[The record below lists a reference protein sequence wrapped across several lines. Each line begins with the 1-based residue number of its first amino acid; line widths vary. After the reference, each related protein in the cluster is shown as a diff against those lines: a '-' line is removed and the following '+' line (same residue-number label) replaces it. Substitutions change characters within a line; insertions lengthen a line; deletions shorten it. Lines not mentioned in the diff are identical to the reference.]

1 MKISELR
8 KLVRQVI
15 SEAGTSIGVAGHSGR
30 RGEDIDDFASGPFK
44 PEKTLTEP
52 LRAQV
57 DSSKKKRS
65 LIPVPPEQKWVD
77 IDTNITSDDL
87 PKYAGKEF
95 TNSTNK
101 MKFIDLAYD
110 FKIVEPSNEAQRFIN
125 STDKMKPLKEGIEE
139 ASTTGGVTAPEGG
152 AGQRAKA
159 DADFEKSQKDLHK
172 AIDSQD
178 DAKRTHKDTIKVYDK
193 HQATEPDETV
203 TTTTTTNKWH
213 ADEETSNLY
222 KPTNITWDR
231 APKGMTT
238 HTNSNNKTALE
249 ALRTAIDGSSG
260 GAKAK
265 TLSDFDTL
273 YGRDVQIAKADP
285 KYYTM
290 ETAKY
295 YGTFGKA
302 AGLEIT
308 NKIDFSDALNAYNRD
323 NTDIKALRT
332 IDLLLNPRE
341 DKVAMKDLT
350 TWYKNQFSP
359 GQKFIMWELLNA
371 QQAVPYLLDYSK
383 SKGAQGAG
391 KDITLNIKEKD
402 PATWG
407 PRFID
412 GDGGLTAYQTWYKEN
427 NKVKPGAKIPITF
440 TDVLLWRKSLGKQD
454 KNKEIVDYIKTKNI
468 NAVPF
473 EFDNN
478 KGVGSAVNQTPVTT
492 STTETNPDWTN
503 WSNLSTEYQSTR
515 DTAKTNYDSAT
526 ALRAEKEQDY
536 RNAAINKDKVYR
548 KTADIK
554 AKMAALGKGRVSK
567 SLKKGRSK
575 SRGKRSSRTGV
586 SLGGV
591 PSLAALSGMKTTKGK
606 VKTRSTKKTKKD
618 KEKDEK
624 K

>member
-1 MKISELR
+1 MKMSELR

-15 SEAGTSIGVAGHSGR
+15 SEAGGSIGVAGHSGR
-30 RGEDIDDFASGPFK
+30 RGEDIDDFTSGPFK
-44 PEKTLTEP
+44 PDKTLTEP
-52 LRAQV
+52 LRHQV
-57 DSSKKKRS
+57 DSSKQKRS
-65 LIPVPPEQKWVD
+65 KIPAPPEQKWVD
-77 IDTNITSDDL
+77 IDTNLEPDEL
-87 PKYAGKEF
+87 PKFAGKEF
-95 TNSTNK
+95 TNPTNK
-101 MKFIDLAYD
+101 MKFIDMAYD
-110 FKIVEPSNEAQRFIN
+110 FKIVEPSNEAQKFIN
-125 STDKMKPLKEGIEE
+125 DTDKMKSLTESVEE
-139 ASTTGGVTAPEGG
+139 ASTTGGSTTPVGNQGKRTEAD
-152 AGQRAKA
+152 KA
-159 DADFEKSQKDLHK
+159 VEKAVGDLK
-172 AIDSQD
+172 TQIGVRDK
-178 DAKRTHKDTIKVYDK
+178 AKREYEYANKTLDK
-193 HQATEPDETV
+193 HQSGEPEETV
-203 TTTTTTNKWH
+203 TTTTTTNKWF
-213 ADEETSNLY
+213 ADETTSNLY
-222 KPTNITWDR
+222 KPNNITWDR

-249 ALRTAIDGSSG
+249 ALRTVIAGSSG
-260 GAKAK
+260 GAKAT

-273 YGRDVQIAKADP
+273 YGRDVKVTKADP

-290 ETAKY
+290 ETARY
-295 YGTFGKA
+295 YGTFGKT

-308 NKIDFSDALNAYNRD
+308 DKIDFADALTAYNKD
-323 NTDIKALRT
+323 NTNIKALQT
-332 IDLLLNPRE
+332 LDLILNPRE

-383 SKGAQGAG
+383 SKGAQGAA
-391 KDITLNIKEKD
+391 KDITSNIKEKD
-402 PATWG
+402 PTTWA
-407 PRFID
+407 PLRVD
-412 GDGGLTAYQTWYKEN
+412 GAGGRTAYESWYRTN
-427 NKVKPGAKIPITF
+427 VKNVKLVPITF
-440 TDVLLWRKSLGKQD
+440 ADVLEWRKSLGKQD
-454 KNKEIVDYIKTKNI
+454 KDKQVIDYLNSSKI
-468 NAVPF
+468 NAIPF

-536 RNAAINKDKVYR
+536 RDAAINKDKVYR

-554 AKMAALGKGRVSK
+554 AKMASLGKGRVSK

-606 VKTRSTKKTKKD
+606 VKTRSTKKSKKSKKD
-618 KEKDEK
+618 EE
-624 K
+624 